1 MQHPVEIADK
11 RSACLKRVAL
21 PDVAIF
27 MAHSSGGTEKRMFQQ
42 ITRHFVT
49 SDFTK

>member
-1 MQHPVEIADK
+1 
-11 RSACLKRVAL
+11 
-21 PDVAIF
+21 

-49 SDFTK
+49 SDFTKWTRFVTVGG